1 MKNFQYV
8 MMVLLLVG
16 VIAFTSSCDSDDE
29 SVRDLDPPV
38 ITFADG
44 RDGFRPGPNEVRS
57 ASTDHM
63 HVRFKVEDESGILQ
77 ILVDVHHGFDGHSHA
92 RTSGDFEFLNVKDIY
107 SSTATETFLRIPD
120 GATSFNVDGSL
131 TDIYW
136 GGPTSRVS
144 GNVLAGPYDFIVSA
158 TDIHGNQTSF
168 ADNTNYIATF
178 YIERPY
184 APQVSVTNLED
195 GELHGEKGEVLE
207 VMGSIAKSAHSLASD
222 ITFVWIRLAE
232 EDDHEGHNHRTSGE
246 DKWERKWGLSAY
258 REGSGGKYSGPSLPN
273 TSNLDLSAV
282 LSGDNAIVLPDEHG
296 HFDLIIWVE
305 DANGNVTHRKIEVHV
320 D

>member
-1 MKNFQYV
+1 MKKLRYV
-8 MMVLLLVG
+8 LIALLMTGVLLSN
-16 VIAFTSSCDSDDE
+16 SSCDPDDE
-29 SVRDLDPPV
+29 SVRDLDPPT

-44 RDGFRPGPNEVRS
+44 RDEFRPGQNEVRS
-57 ASTDHM
+57 AGTDHM
-63 HVRFKVEDESGILQ
+63 HVRFKVEDASGIQQ
-77 ILVDVHHGFDGHSHA
+77 ILVDIHHGFDGHSHA

-120 GATSFNVDGSL
+120 RATSFNVDGSL

-144 GNVLAGPYDFIVSA
+144 GNILAGPYDFMVSA

-178 YIERPY
+178 YIDRPY

-195 GELHGEKGEVLE
+195 GELHGEKKEALEVL
-207 VMGSIAKSAHSLASD
+207 GSIAKTSHSLSSD

-232 EDDHEGHNHRTSGE
+232 EDDHDGHNHRTSGE
-246 DKWERKWGLSAY
+246 DLWERKWGLSAY
-258 REGSGGKYSGPSLPN
+258 REGSGGKYSGPDLPN
-273 TSNLDLSAV
+273 SNNLDLSAL
-282 LSGDNAIVLPDEHG
+282 LSGDNVIILPDEHG

-305 DANGNVTHRKIEVHV
+305 DESGNVARKKYEVHV